1 MKKSLLLFL
10 IILLLALPSWAYK
23 NLSASSVNSTSPS
36 LKDHYTLG
44 KVGKYGAL
52 EAGDICFVFDYST
65 RDTTIYFYDPTSA
78 AVNDDD
84 IYVTPSWES
93 LGVAYSGNARW
104 VKMGLNTKGTTMSAA
119 ANPTI
124 YFNSTATDWW
134 HAVDDDGN
142 SFEWRLNSAIGT
154 NVLMEL
160 DESGNLTL
168 AGMIHGGV
176 ASVGTVA
183 TPITSSGAYALSAT
197 ACLGSMLYYNDTDPV
212 NLPAALA
219 GMTVGI
225 YVAGT
230 SITTINPDNADTTTV
245 DGTDNAA
252 GHYFSLPGAKGNF
265 VVLHCDVSGHWTTW
279 GIKGTPTLE

>member
-1 MKKSLLLFL
+1 MRLREKEMNMKRFLLIFL
-10 IILLLALPSWAYK
+10 IFISLAMPSWAAQ
-23 NLSASSVNSTSPS
+23 NLSTDTIAHM
-36 LKDHYTLG
+36 KDYNVAGGT
-44 KVGKYGAL
+44 KYAAL
-52 EAGDICFVFDYST
+52 ANGDVCFVFNAST
-65 RDTTIYFYDPTSA
+65 RDLSIYVYATSSEA
-78 AVNDDD
+78 DDND
-84 IYVTPSWES
+84 IYVRPTGYTTS
-93 LGVAYSGNARW
+93 LW
-104 VKMGLNTKGTTMSAA
+104 IKMGLNTMGTTMSAS
-119 ANPTI
+119 ANPTM